1 MENLSSEQHETLAQ
15 LGAERFHSAEL
26 GMKLQQQEKH
36 FKDKLCSQMV
46 LLNEKAKEQEHVIQ
60 SIKVNMQQMT
70 KSYHDTSSELD
81 NKKKKLQK
89 ANKDRTELQK

>member
-15 LGAERFHSAEL
+15 LQVTRFANAEL

-36 FKDKLCSQMV
+36 FKDTLSCQMV
-46 LLNEKAKEQEHVIQ
+46 RLSEKAKEQEHVIQ

-70 KSYHDTSSELD
+70 KSYHDTSSELE

-89 ANKDRTELQK
+89 AHRDQRELQK